1 MSKQDRQGVRTAA
14 EIEQKYGLGQF
25 MHNQNQKN
33 QDLAKGI
40 SNLGDSFSVYKTEND
55 QNISKLKENTDSQ
68 FKKVSE
74 AIGGVSKEI
83 NSLSKAIFDMVYPV
97 GAIYVSVSET
107 DPSVLFGGTWE
118 QIKDTFLLASGNTYS
133 AGETGG
139 EATHTLTENEM
150 PSHKHYPEG
159 YTNPGS
165 ESAYLRR
172 FSTNLDHS
180 SDSVA
185 RTQIATGSS
194 GKYAVTATTSGDL
207 NECDTTASTG
217 GSEAHNNMPP
227 YLAVYVW
234 KRTA

>member
-1 MSKQDRQGVRTAA
+1 MRSMVDQLNMMLKKNESSA
-14 EIEQKYGLGQF
+14 ESESGGFEEML
-25 MHNQNQKN
+25 N
-33 QDLAKGI
+33 
-40 SNLGDSFSVYKTEND
+40 
-55 QNISKLKENTDSQ
+55 SKLGTTEKNFANQVKDYWKT
-68 FKKVSE
+68 
-74 AIGGVSKEI
+74 I
-83 NSLSKAIFDMVYPV
+83 YPI
-97 GAIYVSVSET
+97 GAIYISTSST
-107 DPSVLFGGTWE
+107 NPSTLFGGTWE
-118 QIKDTFLLASGNTYS
+118 QIKDRFLLAAGSSYS
-133 AGETGG
+133 AGATGG
-139 EATHTLTENEM
+139 EATHTLTVNEM

-180 SDSVA
+180 SNSVA

-217 GSEAHNNMPP
+217 GSQAHNNMPP

-234 KRTA
+234 KRTK